1 MANSGFICQDA
12 YLEKTKKLTDEQVGR
27 LFRALMV
34 YHTTGEITPLGQ
46 VEEIAFDFIREDIDK
61 ADAAYKAKCEQ
72 NRQNRLATTVNE
84 RQRTST
90 NVEVVQTIPKSE
102 EPDKGFMLDD
112 EAVSIQKDHNRVLD
126 AAEDAGFKMSNN
138 VRANLINLYAEHGLQ
153 KMLDGLT
160 SCSEHSAPTLAYL
173 RAVLKGES
181 KKPMKTGKV
190 LPAQDFKQR
199 DYSEVQ
205 KQLEQEQHK
214 HIVEMLCKNNG
225 LWDEIN
231 GCPVEGWRAKL
242 DQLEAEG
249 RAAQ

>member
-1 MANSGFICQDA
+1 MANTGFICQDA
-12 YLEKTKKLTDEQVGR
+12 YLEKTKKLDDAQVGR

-34 YHTTGEITPLGQ
+34 YHTTGTITPLGQ

-61 ADAAYKAKCEQ
+61 TDAAYRAKCEQ
-72 NRQNRLATTVNE
+72 NRRNRASTTVND
-84 RQRTST
+84 RQRPST
-90 NVEVVQTIPKSE
+90 TVEVAQTLPKSKEPPGFILDE
-102 EPDKGFMLDD
+102 E
-112 EAVSIQKDHNRVLD
+112 AISIQKDHDRVLN
-126 AAEDAGFKMSNN
+126 AAEDAGFKMSND
-138 VRANLINLYAEHGLQ
+138 VRANLINLYAECGLQ
-153 KMLDGLT
+153 KMLDGFK
-160 SCSEHSAPTLAYL
+160 SCSEYGVSTLAYL
-173 RAVLKGES
+173 RAVLKGEP
-181 KKPMKTGKV
+181 KKKTGKV
-190 LPAQDFKQR
+190 LPAQDFQQR
-199 DYSEVQ
+199 DYSKVQ